1 MAKIGAITVGQSP
14 RDDLVPEMLPVLGSS
29 IELIQM
35 GGLDGL
41 TREEIETFIPEEGD
55 HVLVSRLRDG
65 SSVTFGE
72 SYILPRLQDC
82 IRQLEAEG
90 VSLIL
95 FLCTGEFPENF
106 QSSVPLI
113 FPNRILTAC
122 VPALTPH
129 CRLGVLT
136 PSAEQIRQMTEK
148 WSSLVD
154 SVHVIPVSP
163 YDGLDAVLKAVLKAA
178 REFPADSLDLIV
190 MDCIGYTV
198 EMKEKVRE
206 LTGTPVILPRTLLA
220 HILCEIA

>member
-1 MAKIGAITVGQSP
+1 MTKIGAITVGQSP
-14 RDDLVPEMLPVLGSS
+14 RDDLVPEMLPVLGPS
-29 IELIQM
+29 IKLIQK

-41 TREEIETFIPEEGD
+41 TREEIETFVPKEGD

-82 IRQLEAEG
+82 IRQLETEG

-106 QSSVPLI
+106 QSSVPLV

-136 PSAEQIRQMTEK
+136 PSKDQIPQMKRK
-148 WSSLVD
+148 WASLVE
-154 SVHVIPVSP
+154 SVEVIPASP
-163 YDGLDAVLKAVLKAA
+163 YDGLQTVLEAA
-178 REFPADSLDLIV
+178 KKLPAGDLDLIV
-190 MDCIGYTV
+190 LDCIGYTV
-198 EMKEKVRE
+198 EMKQKVRE
-206 LTGTPVILPRTLLA
+206 LTKTPVILPRTLLA

>member
-14 RDDLVPEMLPVLGSS
+14 RDDLVPEMLPVLGPS

-41 TREEIETFIPEEGD
+41 THEEIETFIPREGD
-55 HVLVSRLRDG
+55 HVLVSRLRNG

-136 PSAEQIRQMTEK
+136 PSADQIRQMTGK
-148 WSSLVD
+148 WRPLVD

-163 YDGLDAVLKAVLKAA
+163 YDGLDAVLKAA